1 MAQIFQVDEILSS
14 LTRHVCI
21 KFPMPMHNAYPHFG
35 GTVGILFGWNISG
48 EMCECKSPYTV
59 YTQHTL
65 TNDNMT
71 VVLKDNIITLNVRV
85 S

>member
-1 MAQIFQVDEILSS
+1 MYVLSS
-14 LTRHVCI
+14 LCLYR
-21 KFPMPMHNAYPHFG
+21 MHIP
-35 GTVGILFGWNISG
+35 ILVEQLVFCLDGWNISG
-48 EMCECKSPYTV
+48 EMCECKSSYTV

-71 VVLKDNIITLNVRV
+71 IILKDNIITLNVRV

>member
-1 MAQIFQVDEILSS
+1 MYVLSS
-14 LTRHVCI
+14 LCLCI
-21 KFPMPMHNAYPHFG
+21 MHIP
-35 GTVGILFGWNISG
+35 ILVEQLVFRLDGWNISG
-48 EMCECKSPYTV
+48 EMYECESSYTV

-71 VVLKDNIITLNVRV
+71 IILKDNIITLNVRV

>member
-1 MAQIFQVDEILSS
+1 MVEQLVFRLD
-14 LTRHVCI
+14 
-21 KFPMPMHNAYPHFG
+21 
-35 GTVGILFGWNISG
+35 GWNISG
-48 EMCECKSPYTV
+48 EMYECESSYTV

-71 VVLKDNIITLNVRV
+71 IILKDNIIPLNVRV